1 MKVGVVSEDELPV
14 QNPRDLKSDDRKRE
28 LGGRRHSEGK
38 PAIDTQFR
46 KPEGRDLETVKVE
59 TK

>member
-1 MKVGVVSEDELPV
+1 MSEDEVPE
-14 QNPRDLKSDDRKRE
+14 QNPGVLSDDRKRE
-28 LGGRRHSEGK
+28 LGGRRHREGK
-38 PAIDTQFR
+38 PAMDTQFR